1 MVTALARRF
10 DSGLAPASE
19 TMPVTADLSPTIV
32 ESLYCEAL
40 VLADEARAA
49 FDLSGRLDLAGE
61 DEDLARVALS
71 CEALRTTTRMMH
83 AIAWLLNQRAY
94 FAGELSEFQLR
105 QHGRLPESQPP
116 SSEEQ
121 LEMLGPDTQALIR
134 RTERFHARIARLD
147 RAWRNH
153 FAMYPSAIHR
163 LRERLGREMG
173 AL

>member
-1 MVTALARRF
+1 MVTALCPATKRPYLRF
-10 DSGLAPASE
+10 SNMSDF
-19 TMPVTADLSPTIV
+19 ADLSPTII

-49 FDLSGRLDLAGE
+49 FDLSGRLDLAGQ

-94 FAGELSEFQLR
+94 FAGEISEFQLR
-105 QHGRLPESQPP
+105 HHGRLPAAQPASNP
-116 SSEEQ
+116 DQ
-121 LEMLGPDTQALIR
+121 LALLGPTTQELIL

-147 RAWRNH
+147 KAWRDR
-153 FAMYPSAIHR
+153 FAMHPTAIHR
-163 LRERLGREMG
+163 LRDRIQTELR